1 MRIVRAFFVLSALT
15 VAALEANAASFN
27 AVNVNLPY
35 TVMAGEQRLQPGD
48 YVIKPVSGRSD
59 IFALYTDGGMKFAT
73 FVQAVGAEKGV
84 PAKTT
89 EIVLHG
95 DGNEFVM
102 DQLWIEG
109 DSRGFQ
115 FLNPASNKLSEQ
127 HTSEVTASLV
137 R

>member
-1 MRIVRAFFVLSALT
+1 MRIVRAFFVLSALA

-35 TVMAGEQRLQPGD
+35 TVTAGEQVLAPGD

-59 IFALYTDGGMKFAT
+59 IFAVYKDGGMQFET
-73 FVQAVGAEKGV
+73 FVWAVGAQKGL
-84 PAKTT
+84 PATKT
-89 EIVLHG
+89 ELVLHG
-95 DGNEFVM
+95 DGNEYVM

-109 DSRGFQ
+109 DNRGFQ

-127 HTSEVTASLV
+127 HISELTAGLV